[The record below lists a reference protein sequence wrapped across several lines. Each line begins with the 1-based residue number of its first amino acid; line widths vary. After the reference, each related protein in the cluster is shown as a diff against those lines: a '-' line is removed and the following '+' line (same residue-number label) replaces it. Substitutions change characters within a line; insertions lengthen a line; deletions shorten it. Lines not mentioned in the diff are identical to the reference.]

1 MTVQKRVSLVLGGL
15 LLVAILGGCVTF
27 NPGYR
32 PPAAQPQTPAQF
44 TADLIAALVNRDVE
58 TLQSV
63 MSDPFI
69 VAIWQG
75 EASEQ
80 TGAAALGQLES
91 ELIGPASSITF
102 VSNEVVVGWLGGVD
116 PLSIWPE
123 GVNAVS
129 SVGISGLG
137 AEGRSEAIL
146 IIAQAENGSYSWQ
159 AALIAVDGF
168 AAAGGGPAAPI
179 VIAPGQPPLTFL
191 PTDVSKVLILGTIG
205 IFDGPGATFNQ
216 IGLAFRGETY
226 AVLGVSADAQWWAV
240 RCSFSDL
247 PCWIGANPTFVRP
260 VDGPPPAAP
269 TSTPRPT
276 ATPLPPTYPIRIQF
290 APGQSSTVVRGNISP
305 GFTPQY
311 VLFVR
316 GGQTLRLLVDSPSPS
331 TNFSVRGVSDGVTYK
346 AGSDPLREWSMLLP
360 RTQDYLIT
368 LTATVRTSYI
378 LEVTV
383 SQSPTPPPVP
393 TPERISFGQ
402 GETSAVRNGALPTSQ
417 LKQYIFRAQAGQ
429 QSRVLLSSPGGAV
442 NFSLQG
448 VTDGV
453 TYKPFTNPAREFSL
467 TLPRTQDYLISLSGP
482 AAINYTLELTV
493 LPLGPTPTPTTPPAA
508 PERIN
513 FRPGETSTTRSGSL
527 PASQIKQY
535 VFRAQA
541 GQQTTILLNSPA
553 SAANFALQGFSD
565 GIIYKPFSSPAR
577 EFSLT
582 LPRTQDY
589 LISINGPAF
598 IDYLLELTVLPL
610 GPTPTP
616 TTPPAA
622 PERINFAPGETSA
635 VRTGALSGAGS
646 KQYVFR
652 ALAGQPARILVDSP
666 GAGANFA
673 LQGVSDGIVYK
684 PLSNPAREFSLTL
697 PRTQDYLISLS
708 GPAFINYSLE
718 LTVQPTGPTSTPPPA
733 PPERISFAPGQSSA
747 VRSGP
752 LYANTPRQFIFGAA
766 AGQTA
771 RILLSSPSPAAN
783 FSVRG
788 VSDGVTYKSMGDPSR
803 EWSFTLPTS
812 QDYLI
817 TIQAPVNTSFSLE
830 LIIPPATPPTATP
843 TAIAPPTALPT
854 ATTPPSATPTLA
866 PTATDMPTSTPT
878 MVPTA
883 TETPTVEPTA
893 TETATVEPTATATVE
908 PTATDTPTIEP
919 TATETPT
926 LEPTATETP
935 TP

>member
-1 MTVQKRVSLVLGGL
+1 MAVPKRVLLMLGGL
-15 LLVAILGGCVTF
+15 MVALALAGCVTF

-32 PPAAQPQTPAQF
+32 APTAVPQTPAQF
-44 TADLIAALVNRDVE
+44 TADLIAALVNRDSA
-58 TLQSV
+58 TLQAK
-63 MSDPFI
+63 MNDPFVI
-69 VAIWQG
+69 AIWQG
-75 EASEQ
+75 EGSEL
-80 TGAAALGQLES
+80 AAGDAISQIEGQ
-91 ELIGPASSITF
+91 LIGPATSITF
-102 VSNEVVVGWLGGVD
+102 VSAEVVREWLGGVD
-116 PLSIWPE
+116 PLTIWPE

-129 SVGISGLG
+129 AVGISGLG
-137 AEGRSEAIL
+137 AVGRSEAVL
-146 IIAQAENGSYSWQ
+146 IIAQDDDGGYSWY
-159 AALIAVDGF
+159 AMLLAVDGF
-168 AAAGGGPAAPI
+168 AAAGGAPAQPI
-179 VIAPGQPPLTFL
+179 VIAPGRPPVTFL
-191 PTDVSKVLILGTIG
+191 PTDASEVLILGTIG
-205 IFDGPGATFNQ
+205 IFDGPGSTFNQ

-226 AVLGVSADAQWWAV
+226 PVLGVSADGQWWAV
-240 RCSFSDL
+240 RCALSAQ

-260 VDGPPPAAP
+260 VDARPTAAP
-269 TSTPRPT
+269 TTAPRPT
-276 ATPLPPTYPIRIQF
+276 ATPVPPSYPIRIEF
-290 APGQSSTVVRGNISP
+290 APGQSSTIVRGNISP
-305 GFTPQY
+305 GFMPQY
-311 VLFVR
+311 VLFAR

-346 AGSDPLREWSMLLP
+346 PFSNALREWSLVLP

-368 LTATVRTSYI
+368 LSATVRTTFF
-378 LEVTV
+378 LEVSV
-383 SQSPTPPPVP
+383 SQSPTPPPAP
-393 TPERISFGQ
+393 TPERINFAP
-402 GETSAVRNGALPTSQ
+402 GESSAVRTGALPASQ
-417 LKQYIFRAQAGQ
+417 FKQYVFRAQAGQ
-429 QSRVLLSSPGGAV
+429 QSRVLLSSPDGAA

-453 TYKPFTNPAREFSL
+453 IYKPFSNPLREFSL
-467 TLPRTQDYLISLSGP
+467 TLPRTQDYLISLNGP
-482 AAINYTLELTV
+482 AAINYSLELTV
-493 LPLGPTPTPTTPPAA
+493 LPLGPTPTPTTPPVA

-513 FRPGETSTTRSGSL
+513 FAPGETSVVRNGSL
-527 PASQIKQY
+527 PASQFKQY
-535 VFRAQA
+535 VFRALA
-541 GQQTTILLNSPA
+541 GQQTNLLLNSPGNG
-553 SAANFALQGFSD
+553 ANFALQGVTD
-565 GIIYKPFSSPAR
+565 GVTYKPFSSPAR

-635 VRTGALSGAGS
+635 VRTGALSNAGG

-652 ALAGQPARILVDSP
+652 ALAGQPTRVLVDSP
-666 GAGANFA
+666 GAGVNFA
-673 LQGVSDGIVYK
+673 LQGVSDGVVYK

-708 GPAFINYSLE
+708 GPAFINYALE
-718 LTVQPTGPTSTPPPA
+718 LTVQPSGPTATPPPA

-752 LYANTPRQFIFGAA
+752 LYANPPRQFIFGAA

-771 RILLSSPSPAAN
+771 RILLTSPSPAAN

-788 VSDGVTYKSMGDPSR
+788 VSDGVQYKSMGDPSR

-817 TIQAPVNTSFSLE
+817 TIQAPVNTSFTLE
-830 LIIPPATPPTATP
+830 LTIPPLAPPTATSV
-843 TAIAPPTALPT
+843 PT
-854 ATTPPSATPTLA
+854 ATTPPTVAPTATTPPTATATPTLA
-866 PTATDMPTSTPT
+866 P
-878 MVPTA
+878 PTA
-883 TETPTVEPTA
+883 TSMPTA
-893 TETATVEPTATATVE
+893 TPTDLPTATATATTEPTATAA
-908 PTATDTPTIEP
+908 PTLEP

-935 TP
+935 TETPTTTSAP